1 MAYQKIASDARCKA
15 NSVDALRKGIDSL
28 RQELRDSDEKECLEK
43 AITHR
48 TNFGYIHRALIDN
61 EQLQIILM
69 DQVMAALYH
78 EHVRNDI
85 LHIDATG

>member
-1 MAYQKIASDARCKA
+1 M
-15 NSVDALRKGIDSL
+15 GIDSL
-28 RQELRDSDEKECLEK
+28 KQEHRDSDEKECLEK
-43 AITHR
+43 AMTHR
-48 TNFGYIHRALIDN
+48 TNFGCIHSALIDK

-85 LHIDATG
+85 LYIDATG